1 MTEILTARQA
11 AERLK
16 GKRQLIDG
24 ACQSGALKATDLSPD
39 SSRRSWRITEPNF
52 LAWVE
57 AGCPRSP

>member
-24 ACQSGALKATDLSPD
+24 ACQSGALKATDLTPQ
-39 SSRRSWRITEPNF
+39 SSRRTWRIAEANF
-52 LAWVE
+52 VAWFE
-57 AGCPRSP
+57 AGCPPTP